1 MGSPQILRMNLS
13 MDSMTAQGCLRYKF
27 LSDQEQVRA
36 VPALEQEGG
45 SPSVQDSRVPPLWA
59 SSLAG
64 RALLPLCVPSA
75 LRKQGQFSEEGVKVW
90 REA

>member
-1 MGSPQILRMNLS
+1 MVKNLPS
-13 MDSMTAQGCLRYKF
+13 KF

-59 SSLAG
+59 SSLVG

-75 LRKQGQFSEEGVKVW
+75 LRKRGQFSEEGVKVW